1 MKRYGKNPSLLKVE
15 YIRPNKKK
23 ETKECFQIL
32 YIDDDGNVKY
42 SEEEALVPIYF
53 VKPEYRTYEYNKPE
67 ELIDHMEK
75 RMVLISKIKD
85 EIVNESGEWG
95 RAIRDKARS
104 MQDFSY
110 ENQLFKWPYCYGCD
124 FLPEFYFMHQW
135 FEEYSLKMPKIN
147 SAFLDIE
154 TDILDYSPEL
164 DNLQNTAYAPINL
177 VSVYN
182 ESTNE
187 AIQFILRPYVPKRD
201 GRSEEEYKQRYA
213 MYERQFKAH
222 QEMMNDI
229 DAYVKELHDRF
240 DEVYGNINYKI
251 REYEKEID
259 LIADVFRFINSRK
272 PHFCMIWNMRFD
284 IQYFIERIKVLGYDT
299 ASIMCSP
306 EIHNQKCYFKE
317 DRTTF
322 DIPKQFD
329 FFHCSSFTQYI
340 CQMRLKYMSA

>member
-135 FEEYSLKMPKIN
+135 FEEYTLKMPKIN

-182 ESTNE
+182 ENTNE
-187 AIQFILRPYVPKRD
+187 AIQFILRPYVPKKD
-201 GRSEEEYKQRYA
+201 GRSEEEYKERYA
-213 MYERQFKAH
+213 MYEKQMRAH

-229 DAYVKELHDRF
+229 DGYIKELHDRF

-284 IQYFIERIKVLGYDT
+284 IQYFIERIKVLGYDP

-317 DRTTF
+317 DRSTF